1 VQEFDKVP
9 WQERC
14 ETFGINLRF
23 AISFMTKTKAELVRV
38 ARGMVQ
44 DGNSDALDAAME
56 VAICIKATGDELSAL
71 AEMAS
76 GAYSRYMV
84 ALAIVGT
91 E

>member
-56 VAICIKATGDELSAL
+56 VAICIKATGDDLRAL

-84 ALAIVGT
+84 ALSIVGT